1 MFNFDLA
8 DTEGKLIKAARGNY
22 KAASLV
28 ENMVGYQT
36 DYAEKNPNFIDAPFI
51 ANHDM
56 GRVANGLTKNAD
68 NMKMACGLLMMM
80 NGNPFVYYGEEIGMS
95 SSGKKDENKR
105 LPMIWSDTDETGMT
119 DGPLDADKG
128 IVSAFSGVAQQL
140 EDPYSILNYYKRAVR
155 LRNENPEIARG
166 QIQIVEELTE
176 GNQAA
181 ITKTYED
188 STIGIVY
195 NTSDEAIS
203 IALSDTAL
211 SEMVIR
217 GYLTLNGEVLTLED
231 GMLSMPAKSIC
242 ILK

>member
-1 MFNFDLA
+1 
-8 DTEGKLIKAARGNY
+8 
-22 KAASLV
+22 
-28 ENMVGYQT
+28 
-36 DYAEKNPNFIDAPFI
+36 
-51 ANHDM
+51 
-56 GRVANGLTKNAD
+56 
-68 NMKMACGLLMMM
+68 
-80 NGNPFVYYGEEIGMS
+80 MS

-119 DGPLDADKG
+119 DGPLDADKD

-203 IALSDTAL
+203 IALPDTAL
-211 SEMVIR
+211 SEMAIR